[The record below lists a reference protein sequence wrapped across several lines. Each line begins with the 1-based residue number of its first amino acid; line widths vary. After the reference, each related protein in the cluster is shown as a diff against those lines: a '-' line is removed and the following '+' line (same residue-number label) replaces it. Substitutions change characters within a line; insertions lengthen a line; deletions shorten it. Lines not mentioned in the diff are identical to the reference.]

1 MPEQPRWTN
10 RSMNRTRAR
19 ETAVDPAEE
28 QRRWTAAWTR
38 RLREEEDRLAF
49 PPCYHV
55 LLPPACFPNEKPTVE
70 QFRQLRPRTVPA
82 GTGRHSQSV
91 RMRLGLSC
99 AGWRHWPTSEEFY
112 EAVRAPRPTPRQR
125 LILETWVTE
134 AHWVELIHAW
144 TEEAY
149 TLRELATA
157 LHRAGLARCKAA
169 RVLNGWATQPNG
181 AAE

>member
-1 MPEQPRWTN
+1 MK
-10 RSMNRTRAR
+10 RTRAR
-19 ETAVDPAEE
+19 GTAVDPAEE

-38 RLREEEDRLAF
+38 RLQEEEDRLAF
-49 PPCYHV
+49 PPRYHV
-55 LLPPACFPNEKPTVE
+55 VLPPACFPNEKPTAE
-70 QFRQLRPRTVPA
+70 EFRQLRLHTVPA
-82 GTGRHSQSV
+82 GTGKHSQTV

-99 AGWRHWPTSEEFY
+99 AGWKKRPTSEEFY

-134 AHWVELIHAW
+134 ADWLELIHAW

-169 RVLNGWATQPNG
+169 RVLNGWATQPYG
-181 AAE
+181 PAG